1 MDSGIFQP
9 SPRKKR
15 MWLRALVVWALVAM
29 LLLLLLLLWGVFAG
43 RLARPEALGRGHVA
57 TCPESASPFSSR
69 EFLEDSR
76 DILDRM
82 KNGAGAESPFPARE
96 FRSVARADGWNPA
109 RGRVPPRAAA
119 EKPFAAT
126 AFRNMADG
134 RDGARGLSGAV
145 RSAEIEHGLEWARMA
160 KRAGSWRECLA
171 AAESVLALDPA
182 NAEARDLKAQA
193 ESRLGRLE

>member
-43 RLARPEALGRGHVA
+43 RLARPEALGRGHVEA

-82 KNGAGAESPFPARE
+82 K
-96 FRSVARADGWNPA
+96 
-109 RGRVPPRAAA
+109 
-119 EKPFAAT
+119 
-126 AFRNMADG
+126 
-134 RDGARGLSGAV
+134 DGAV
-145 RSAEIEHGLEWARMA
+145 T
-160 KRAGSWRECLA
+160 
-171 AAESVLALDPA
+171 
-182 NAEARDLKAQA
+182 
-193 ESRLGRLE
+193 SRRTVWTP